1 MTSHQPEASH
11 FINAR
16 PVEATAGTRIEVLNP
31 ATGAP
36 IARLHAATGAVIA
49 EAVETGRRAQAA
61 WAARPPAARARVL
74 AEAARRLRAGNR
86 PLSEL
91 ETADT
96 GKPIS
101 ETLVADAASAAE
113 AFDHMA
119 ARAATLEGAHIPLAE
134 GFAYTRREPLG
145 LCAGIGAWNYPI
157 QIAGWKA
164 APALAAGNALIFK
177 PSELAP
183 LSALRLARIIVE
195 AGAPPGLFNVIQGGG
210 DVGAALAAH
219 PDIAKLSLTGSVATG
234 LKVAAAAA
242 GRLAHVT
249 LELGGK
255 SPLIV
260 FEDADLDAAVSGAIL
275 GNFYSSGQVCS
286 NGTRVFVHRTLREA
300 FLDRL
305 LARLDRAVI
314 GDPMAP
320 ATSFG
325 PLISEAQL
333 DKVLGH
339 VETGRREGAT
349 LATGGHRLGR
359 PGFWMA
365 PTVFTDVTDA
375 MTIAREEIFGPLLS
389 LLDFE
394 DEDEDEV
401 IARAN
406 ATPYGLAA
414 GLFTRDLARAHRTAA
429 RLAAGTVWVNGYN
442 ATPAEM
448 PFGGV
453 KLSGIGRENGAAA
466 LDHWSSLKSVH
477 VSLTPPEAPY

>member
-1 MTSHQPEASH
+1 MTGYQPEASH
-11 FINAR
+11 FVNAR
-16 PVEATAGTRIEVLNP
+16 PVEDATGAAIEVLNP

-36 IARLHAATGAVIA
+36 IAHLHAATDAIIA
-49 EAVETGRRAQAA
+49 EAVESGKRAQAE
-61 WAARPPAARARVL
+61 WAARPPAARAGVL
-74 AEAARRLRAGNR
+74 AEVARRLRAENR

-113 AFDHMA
+113 AFEHMA

-134 GFAYTRREPLG
+134 GFVYTRREPIG

-177 PSELAP
+177 PSDLAP

-195 AGAPPGLFNVIQGGG
+195 AGAPPGLFNVIQGGAE
-210 DVGAALAAH
+210 VGAALAAH
-219 PDIAKLSLTGSVATG
+219 PEIAKLSVTGSVPTG

-255 SPLIV
+255 SPMIV
-260 FEDADLDAAVSGAIL
+260 FGDADLDAAVSGAIL
-275 GNFYSSGQVCS
+275 GNFYSSGQICS
-286 NGTRVFVHRTLREA
+286 NGTRVFVHRSLREA
-300 FLDRL
+300 FLERL
-305 LARLDRAVI
+305 LTRLDRAVI
-314 GDPMAP
+314 GDPMDP
-320 ATSFG
+320 ATTFG
-325 PLISEAQL
+325 PLISGAQL
-333 DKVLGH
+333 AKVLGH

-349 LATGGHRLGR
+349 LVTGGRRLKR
-359 PGFWMA
+359 PGFWME
-365 PTVFTDVTDA
+365 PTVFADVSDG
-375 MTIAREEIFGPLLS
+375 MTIAREEIFGPVLS
-389 LLDFE
+389 LLDFDEE
-394 DEDEDEV
+394 DDV

-414 GLFTRDLARAHRTAA
+414 GLFTRDLARAYRVAA
-429 RLAAGTVWVNGYN
+429 ALAAGTVWVNGYN

-453 KLSGIGRENGAAA
+453 KLSGIGRENGAAT
-466 LDHWSSLKSVH
+466 LDHWSTLKSVH
-477 VSLTPPEAPY
+477 VSLSSPEAPY